1 MTSKIHE
8 IAVAIRDCTRLMA
21 ACDRRVEELRKFDP
35 YDEIEGGAAIHVH
48 KDNAEKLCG
57 DACLMRSALEAE
69 LTMHVPQT
77 PADLLTFALV
87 IAYHLHGFD
96 QEPGSASERT
106 VRLLLGR
113 ILEGLPKM
121 ADDTAAAALEVYAH
135 DSAYLWPE
143 RVKAV
148 EGPLPG
154 PVVPGHPMLR
164 NRSRAA

>member
-1 MTSKIHE
+1 MTSKIRE

-21 ACDRRVEELRKFDP
+21 ACDRRVEELKKFDP
-35 YDEIEGGAAIHVH
+35 YDVFEGGAAVHIHTS
-48 KDNAEKLCG
+48 NAEKLCA
-57 DACLMRSALEAE
+57 DACYMRSALEEE
-69 LTMHVPQT
+69 LTLHLPQT
-77 PADLLTFALV
+77 PADVLTFALV

-121 ADDTAAAALEVYAH
+121 TDDSAAAALEVYSH
-135 DSAYLWPE
+135 DSAYLWPA
-143 RVKAV
+143 RVAEV

-154 PVVPGHPMLR
+154 QVLPGHPMLR
-164 NRSRAA
+164 NRNRAA